1 MTYIIAHRGASRDA
15 PENTLAAF
23 GEAWRQQ
30 ADGIEG
36 DYGYTAD
43 QQIVCI
49 HDDDLVRTGCESL
62 VVAQSTYDQLKAV
75 DVGSW
80 KSPQFSDQ
88 RVPLLRQVLDQMPPD
103 KWCVIE
109 LKTGPEIVTLLNRDL
124 SASSI
129 DRSRILLIAFDQ
141 RTVLEAKRQMSEI
154 KAHWLVDYRQLDSGD
169 WSPTAEE
176 IAETVRSC
184 QADGIGSQ
192 ASRTV
197 VTAQFIERLKSCGVD
212 EFHFW
217 TVDDP
222 QDARFYQSV
231 GAWGITTNRPA
242 FIRHALGVESE

>member
-1 MTYIIAHRGASRDA
+1 MTYIIAHRGASKDA

-23 GEAWRQQ
+23 REAWRQQ

-36 DYGYTAD
+36 DYAYTAD

-49 HDDDLVRTGCESL
+49 HDDDLVRTGQDNL
-62 VVAQSTYDQLKAV
+62 LVAQSNYDQLKTV

-103 KWCVIE
+103 KWCVTE

-141 RTVLEAKRQMSEI
+141 LTVLEAKQQMPEI
-154 KAHWLVDYRQLDSGD
+154 KAHWLVDYRQVDNGN
-169 WSPTAEE
+169 WSPTPEE
-176 IAETVRSC
+176 IAQTVRSC
-184 QADGIGSQ
+184 HADGIGSQ
-192 ASRTV
+192 ASLAV

-222 QDARFYQSV
+222 HDARFYQSI

-242 FIRHALGVESE
+242 FIRNAIELASE